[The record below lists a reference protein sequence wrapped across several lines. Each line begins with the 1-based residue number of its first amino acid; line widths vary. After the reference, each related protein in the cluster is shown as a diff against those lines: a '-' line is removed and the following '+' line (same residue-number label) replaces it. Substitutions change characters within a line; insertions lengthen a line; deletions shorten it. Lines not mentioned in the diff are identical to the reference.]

1 MSVASP
7 ALDVGMNCAARLPEV
22 RQIPESGVP
31 DSVFSKTSYH
41 FSCLMSPLLREGA
54 RAESLGVL

>member
-1 MSVASP
+1 MY
-7 ALDVGMNCAARLPEV
+7 VGMNDAARLPEV

-31 DSVFSKTSYH
+31 DSVLTKTCYH